1 MEQYQENIN
10 MPWKIAGDSIT
21 QTINCIPL
29 YFHCLYD
36 EYTELRH
43 SNKVL
48 MPKSLLNE
56 LSVYDNLN
64 YPLTLKIKN
73 TIMGIYE
80 ICEDIDSIYIPDYIC
95 EKIGLIEPC
104 MLDIEILNTEYPKAT
119 FLKLKPYSSNFYDI
133 QDTKGFLENGLK
145 KNYTHIEENTIIE
158 LIYDNKLLK
167 FDIIETQP
175 KGLISLNETNVEV
188 DFEEAHDY
196 KPPPPPPVPVPVP
209 SSETFTPGKFKFTRN
224 TNEEPAQE
232 GPCPETKEFIPFSG
246 AGRKLGN

>member
-1 MEQYQENIN
+1 
-10 MPWKIAGDSIT
+10 
-21 QTINCIPL
+21 
-29 YFHCLYD
+29 
-36 EYTELRH
+36 
-43 SNKVL
+43 

-56 LSVYDNLN
+56 LSVYDNLK

-95 EKIGLIEPC
+95 EKIDLIEPC
-104 MLDIEILNTEYPKAT
+104 MIDIEILNTEFPKAT

-196 KPPPPPPVPVPVP
+196 KPPPPPPPPQVAT
-209 SSETFTPGKFKFTRN
+209 SEPTSGAFNPGKFKFTRN
-224 TNEEPAQE
+224 TNEV
-232 GPCPETKEFIPFSG
+232 PCPETKEFIPFSG

>member
-56 LSVYDNLN
+56 LSVYDNLK

-80 ICEDIDSIYIPDYIC
+80 ICENIDGIYIPDYIC
-95 EKIGLIEPC
+95 EKIDLIEPC
-104 MLDIEILNTEYPKAT
+104 MIDIEILNTEFPKAT
-119 FLKLKPYSSNFYDI
+119 FLKLKPYSSIFYDI

-158 LIYDNKLLK
+158 LIYENKLLK

-196 KPPPPPPVPVPVP
+196 KPPQVAVPEPEP
-209 SSETFTPGKFKFTRN
+209 TPKAFNPGKFKFHRPN
-224 TNEEPAQE
+224 NNSQSNEEPVSE
-232 GPCPETKEFIPFSG
+232 PKEFIPFSG